1 MRAMASAALMKV
13 TTAAPTSPLCR
24 SILGMRV
31 HATSY
36 DDASSRVMAWAEGED
51 RRRYVCVTTVHTVME
66 AHDDV
71 FFKRIVN
78 DADLV
83 TPDGMPLV
91 GGPHPVRWP
100 RLSEAGSLD
109 GGPSLAGERG
119 HAGRGRRF
127 RFPGR
132 QQGAGAALD
141 AGPGSG
147 MGLPPGLRATA
158 ALVALSVAQPAVR
171 PAVRSAVIEASL
183 DLIISGGNTM
193 KKVLVTGAGGFIGHH
208 LTKFLVERGYWV
220 RGVDV
225 KLPEYEATAGHEFEL
240 LDLRRWDNCLTATRG
255 VAEDYGLE
263 TRTVRFHNIFGPLG
277 TYDGGREKSPA
288 AICRKIALAKDE
300 DVIDVW
306 GDGKQTRSYC
316 YIDDC
321 VEGIYRLMRSD
332 FREPLNLGQDRMIT
346 IDELVDIVA
355 KVAGKHIAKQ
365 HDLSKPQGV
374 RGRNSDNSLL
384 RKVLDWE
391 PVISLEEGLGRT
403 YEWIRGELVK
413 SGRVAG

>member
-91 GGPHPVRWP
+91 WGL
-100 RLSEAGSLD
+100 RLLGARD
-109 GGPSLAGERG
+109 
-119 HAGRGRRF
+119 AGRGLRL
-127 RFPGR
+127 PGR
-132 QQGAGAALD
+132 QQGSSAALD

-147 MGLPPGLRATA
+147 MGLPPGLGATA

-171 PAVRSAVIEASL
+171 RAVRPAAIEASL
-183 DLIISGGNTM
+183 ALIFSGGNTM

-225 KLPEYEATAGHEFEL
+225 KLPAYEATAAHEFEL
-240 LDLRRWDNCLTATRG
+240 LDLRRWDNCLSATRG
-255 VAEDYGLE
+255 VDEVY
-263 TRTVRFHNIFGPLG
+263 
-277 TYDGGREKSPA
+277 
-288 AICRKIALAKDE
+288 ALAANMGGIGFIETNKAVIVRDSSLINLHSIE
-300 DVIDVW
+300 AARLNGVNRFLFTSSACVYPGYLQQKPDV
-306 GDGKQTRSYC
+306 T
-316 YIDDC
+316 
-321 VEGIYRLMRSD
+321 
-332 FREPLNLGQDRMIT
+332 
-346 IDELVDIVA
+346 
-355 KVAGKHIAKQ
+355 
-365 HDLSKPQGV
+365 
-374 RGRNSDNSLL
+374 
-384 RKVLDWE
+384 
-391 PVISLEEGLGRT
+391 
-403 YEWIRGELVK
+403 
-413 SGRVAG
+413 